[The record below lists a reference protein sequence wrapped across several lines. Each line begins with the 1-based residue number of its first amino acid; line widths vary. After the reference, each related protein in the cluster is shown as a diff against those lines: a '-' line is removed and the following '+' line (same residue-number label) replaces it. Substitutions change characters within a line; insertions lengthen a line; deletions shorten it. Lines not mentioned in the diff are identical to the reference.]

1 LPEWLFEQRRFIRY
15 GIPSLNRRERAV
27 TERPTPAARRQAIL
41 EAAIVVFA
49 QHGFDAATTDNIAR
63 AAELSKGGLYWHFKS
78 KDDILAAILIQL
90 FDQEL
95 GVLQQ
100 LLAAEGAVAPRL
112 RQLVA
117 HGVGAVQQLEA
128 LLPVMLEFY
137 ALAARKSDVRQF
149 LQRYYQRYHQLLAQL
164 FEQGFARG
172 EFHHGT
178 AEAAAITLIA
188 QLEGMGLLW
197 GIAPELVPLAGR
209 SETALDLLLSGLMAE
224 QT

>member
-1 LPEWLFEQRRFIRY
+1 MDK
-15 GIPSLNRRERAV
+15 
-27 TERPTPAARRQAIL
+27 PTPAARRQAIL
-41 EAAIVVFA
+41 EAAIGVFA
-49 QHGFDAATTDNIAR
+49 QHGFDAATTDDIAR
-63 AAELSKGGLYWHFKS
+63 AAGLSKGGLYWHFKS
-78 KDDILAAILIQL
+78 KDDILAAILTQL

-100 LLAAEGAVAPRL
+100 LIIAEGAVAPRL
-112 RQLVA
+112 RQMVA
-117 HGVGAVQQLEA
+117 HGVAAVQQFEA

-137 ALAARKSDVRQF
+137 ALAARNTNVRQF

-164 FEQGFARG
+164 FEQGFARA

-197 GIAPELVPLAGR
+197 AIAPELVQLADP
-209 SETALDLLLSGLMAE
+209 SETAIELLLQGLMAE
-224 QT
+224 QI

>member
-1 LPEWLFEQRRFIRY
+1 
-15 GIPSLNRRERAV
+15 V
-27 TERPTPAARRQAIL
+27 TDKPTPAARRQAIL
-41 EAAIVVFA
+41 AAAIGVFA
-49 QHGFDAATTDNIAR
+49 QHGLDAATTDDIAR
-63 AAELSKGGLYWHFKS
+63 AAGLSKGGLYWHFKS

-95 GVLQQ
+95 DVLQQ
-100 LLAAEGAVAPRL
+100 LIIAEGTVSSRV
-112 RQLVA
+112 RQMIV
-117 HGVGAVQQLEA
+117 HGVATVQQIEA

-149 LQRYYQRYHQLLAQL
+149 LQKYYQRYHQLLTQL

-178 AEAAAITLIA
+178 AEAAAITLIG

-197 GIAPELVPLAGR
+197 AIAPELVPLVDR
-209 SETALDLLLSGLMAE
+209 SETTVELLLRGLMAE
-224 QT
+224 QV

>member
-1 LPEWLFEQRRFIRY
+1 
-15 GIPSLNRRERAV
+15 V
-27 TERPTPAARRQAIL
+27 TEKPTPEVRRQAIV
-41 EAAIVVFA
+41 EAAINVFA
-49 QHGFDAATTDNIAR
+49 QHGFDAATTDDIAR
-63 AAELSKGGLYWHFKS
+63 AAGLSKGGLYWHFKS
-78 KDDILAAILIQL
+78 KDDILAAILMQL

-95 GVLQQ
+95 GVIQQ
-100 LLAAEGAVAPRL
+100 LVAAEGAVAPRL

-117 HGVGAVQQLEA
+117 KAIADVLQFEP

-188 QLEGMGLLW
+188 QMEGLGLLW
-197 GIAPELVPLAGR
+197 AVAPALVRLAEQ
-209 SETALDLLLSGLMAE
+209 SEAAIDLLLSGLLAGN
-224 QT
+224 T